1 MYQRP
6 VSRTRQEP
14 GRVTHRILALQ
25 GAPSAVIQDA
35 LSAFARRRALE
46 GLRVAGVVEERIGPE
61 GPGCTGQALRDLAT
75 GRIHGIAQDL
85 GPCAIACHL
94 DSSGVAD
101 ACHDVLAAIAVGCDI
116 VVLSKFGK
124 LEADRGGL
132 LEAFG
137 AAIANDVPVLTAVA
151 PAFNERWNAF
161 SAPFATF
168 GLPEVGALER
178 WWREANAT
186 SRAADIERMVA
197 IAS

>member
-1 MYQRP
+1 M
-6 VSRTRQEP
+6 
-14 GRVTHRILALQ
+14 THRILALQ